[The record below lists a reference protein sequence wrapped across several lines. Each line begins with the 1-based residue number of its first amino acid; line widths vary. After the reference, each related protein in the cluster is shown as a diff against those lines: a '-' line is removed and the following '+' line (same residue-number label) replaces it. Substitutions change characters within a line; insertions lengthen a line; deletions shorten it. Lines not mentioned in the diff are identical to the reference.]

1 MTIAKYFHWGP
12 SGNVTLEFKFPK
24 LAKPKFLEV
33 AQYFSDT
40 LQIHTGTKY
49 NNPLYGLESDFGYL

>member
-1 MTIAKYFHWGP
+1 MVGYKIAILLLKRDGIPPCF
-12 SGNVTLEFKFPK
+12 
-24 LAKPKFLEV
+24 KFLEV

-49 NNPLYGLESDFGYL
+49 NNSLYPLDGDFGYL